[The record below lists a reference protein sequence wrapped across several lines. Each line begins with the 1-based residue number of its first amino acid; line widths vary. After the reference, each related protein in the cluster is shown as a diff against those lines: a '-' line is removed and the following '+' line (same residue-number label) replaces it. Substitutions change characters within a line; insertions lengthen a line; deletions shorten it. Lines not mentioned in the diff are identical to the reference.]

1 MSDPQQKTRIR
12 FQLCG
17 TVRSPSLLFR
27 GLGIKRHTESMCAR
41 VVRVME
47 GRSIV
52 GGVGDGV
59 LFLFCFL
66 SVLHFPTELLKN
78 TYFKF
83 T

>member
-41 VVRVME
+41 VA
-47 GRSIV
+47 GLA
-52 GGVGDGV
+52 GVWGC
-59 LFLFCFL
+59 CFFVFFV
-66 SVLHFPTELLKN
+66 SELHFPTKLLKN
-78 TYFKF
+78 IYFKF

>member
-27 GLGIKRHTESMCAR
+27 GLGIKQHTESMCAR

-47 GRSIV
+47 G
-52 GGVGDGV
+52 GNGV